1 MRHPSSCQSA
11 TISRSPGC
19 AGNAETPRA
28 LRLANGRCAA
38 TRGSQTR
45 LLIRRWV
52 VKCLLGGA
60 VVGRVVVAL
69 RAGARAYFGPR
80 PPVLAVCG
88 PATRCLM
95 GESVGINRHGAGDE
109 RALRRRSSQSR
120 WPRVMRW
127 RPARA
132 QRSVDRGRAGGAIEP
147 RNNIISGC
155 RRCPHGGRRNRWRR
169 YWRVAG
175 GPCAVREPRHVRQAP
190 CTRTERSRGRPL
202 VVGDAPSWMVRG
214 VADRRRLG
222 REGNA

>member
-1 MRHPSSCQSA
+1 MGCHSPS
-11 TISRSPGC
+11 
-19 AGNAETPRA
+19 
-28 LRLANGRCAA
+28 
-38 TRGSQTR
+38 
-45 LLIRRWV
+45 V
-52 VKCLLGGA
+52 VKGVRARVGGNGFARGRPALL
-60 VVGRVVVAL
+60 RSTT
-69 RAGARAYFGPR
+69 RFS
-80 PPVLAVCG
+80 G
-88 PATRCLM
+88 PATRCSM

-109 RALRRRSSQSR
+109 RALQRRSSESR

-132 QRSVDRGRAGGAIEP
+132 QRSVDRGRAGGLLSRETTLIP
-147 RNNIISGC
+147 GC
-155 RRCPHGGRRNRWRR
+155 RRRPHGGRRDCWRR